1 MSDSFII
8 TGTLSVPDGVEAA
21 DVRVVAYDRD
31 LPSRERRIGAGP
43 QLLGDGV
50 VDADGRFTIEVDPA
64 RFREGEGDPAAGL
77 VARLAGGP
85 RPDVTFRVFD
95 RADRELVVRMVTAA
109 GRDVRPEQI
118 LFNAS
123 SPLEVV
129 LTVEAP
135 PDPGHDGAVSE
146 YETLKARIAPVVGDL
161 SPADLA
167 DDDLEFLVHELGLDQ
182 SPEDHDR
189 LGFLRAAE
197 FLGRVEGV
205 AAPAFYGWARMGVP
219 DLWAQLPSLD
229 DPDRR
234 DAFFGSLLDGFAATD
249 GAALGDALRRAAEQR
264 IIPAGFGDRAD
275 ALSRLVR
282 RRTRAPV
289 TVRVRLLSAAD
300 GARLAGYTAA
310 VFDDGDAGR
319 DLGEHLTDARGDLGV
334 TYYAEPT
341 EVAAPRPLRW
351 QISGPGLA
359 TPVDVAAPVTPPTA
373 DETETGDGA
382 DTAAAV
388 IRVPMPTTAPS
399 VRALAADGHVQLS
412 APTLDRLDTAGI
424 GSYADIRRGGGLA
437 GVPAFADADP
447 NEVRRL
453 DALTELDRLTADPM
467 EASALLALGY
477 DSVIAIA
484 DTPWN
489 TFLSAVA
496 PQPDDQGVD
505 HQDGEGGRFLSYE
518 RAVKLRAAAQAQA
531 GVLDILLA
539 GIAADLAN
547 GFSL

>member
-1 MSDSFII
+1 MPEAFTI
-8 TGTLSVPDGVEAA
+8 TGTVSLPDGLESAG
-21 DVRVVAYDRD
+21 VRVAAYDRD
-31 LPSRERRIGAGP
+31 LPSRERRAGSGP
-43 QLLGDGV
+43 QSLGDV
-50 VDADGRFTIEVDPA
+50 VVGDDGRFTIEVDPA
-64 RFREGEGDPAAGL
+64 RFWEGEGDPAAGL
-77 VARLAGGP
+77 VERLAGGP

-95 RADRELVVRMVTAA
+95 RADRELVLRMVTAA

-118 LFNAS
+118 LFNVS

-146 YETLKARIAPVVGDL
+146 YETLKARIAPVAGDL

-167 DDDLEFLVHELGLDQ
+167 DDDLEFLIHELGLDQ
-182 SPEDHDR
+182 SHEDRDR

-219 DLWAQLPSLD
+219 DSWAQLPSLD

-234 DAFFGSLLDGFAATD
+234 DAFFAGLLDGLAATD
-249 GAALGDALRRAAEQR
+249 GVALGDSLRRAAEQR
-264 IIPAGFGDRAD
+264 IIPAGLGDRAD
-275 ALSRLVR
+275 ALSQLMR
-282 RRTRAPV
+282 RRTRAAV

-300 GARLAGYTAA
+300 GARLAGYTAG

-319 DLGEHLTDARGDLGV
+319 DLGEHLTDARGELGV
-334 TYYAEPT
+334 TYYADPK
-341 EVAAPRPLRW
+341 EVAASRPLRW

-359 TPVDVAAPVTPPTA
+359 APVDVAAPVTPPTA
-373 DETETGDGA
+373 DETEIGDGA
-382 DTAAAV
+382 GAAAAV
-388 IRVPMPTTAPS
+388 IRVPMPAAAPS

-412 APTLDRLDTAGI
+412 AATLERLDTAGI

-437 GVPAFADADP
+437 GVPALADADP
-447 NEVRRL
+447 NEVSRL
-453 DALTELDRLTADPM
+453 DALTELDRLTADPV

-477 DSVIAIA
+477 ESVIAIA

-489 TFLSAVA
+489 TFLTAVA
-496 PQPDDQGVD
+496 PQPDGQGVD
-505 HQDGEGGRFLSYE
+505 HHDGEGGQFLSYE

-531 GVLDILLA
+531 GALDILLA
-539 GIAADLAN
+539 GIASDLAN